1 MNSNDLSLSVTG
13 MTCAACVSSVER
25 VLSSIDFVE
34 SVSVNLPLEKAVIS
48 IRGEVSSETVENCIE
63 VVEKAGFGAVEI
75 LPASRV
81 RENNELELKRKYRQ
95 VVLSFTLTLPVFILS
110 MVAPDMGRVGSLDL
124 RLFLAML
131 TSLPVYFCLL
141 YTSDAADDL

>member
-1 MNSNDLSLSVTG
+1 MIELNSNDLSLSVTG

-81 RENNELELKRKYRQ
+81 RENNELELKRKYHQ
-95 VVLSFTLTLPVFILS
+95 VVLSFTLTLPVFFF
-110 MVAPDMGRVGSLDL
+110 VNGRPRHG
-124 RLFLAML
+124 
-131 TSLPVYFCLL
+131 
-141 YTSDAADDL
+141 

>member
-1 MNSNDLSLSVTG
+1 MIELSSNDLSLSVTG

-48 IRGEVSSETVENCIE
+48 IKGEVSSETVENCIK
-63 VVEKAGFGAVEI
+63 VVEKAGFGAVEL

-81 RENNELELKRKYRQ
+81 RENNELELKRKYHQ
-95 VVLSFTLTLPVFILS
+95 VVLIYTDLTRVFF
-110 MVAPDMGRVGSLDL
+110 VNGRPRHG
-124 RLFLAML
+124 
-131 TSLPVYFCLL
+131 
-141 YTSDAADDL
+141 